1 MNTDLPIRKTTRIE
15 GYDYST
21 PGAYFV
27 TVCCQNR
34 KRYFDFAPA
43 KAMVEGVWR
52 VIPDRF
58 PNAEIDVFVVMPD
71 HFHGIIILKPNMIHP
86 VGEALVASRI
96 YGTDHDKNDPPVGEA
111 LVASRERGTNSNEN
125 DNPATREYGRDSTEN
140 DPPVGEALVASR
152 IAEKETLA
160 DVEKREGTSPS
171 PTKVNKTAGLTEIIG
186 AFKSTTTWKYSLGVK
201 DNGWPKYTKKIWQRS
216 FYDHVIRNDEDLRVL
231 RDYILNNPM
240 ELSIENYK

>member
-1 MNTDLPIRKTTRIE
+1 MKPDLPIRKPTRIE

-96 YGTDHDKNDPPVGEA
+96 YGTDHDN
-111 LVASRERGTNSNEN
+111 
-125 DNPATREYGRDSTEN
+125 N

-186 AFKSTTTWKYSLGVK
+186 AFKSKTTWKYSLGVK

-216 FYDHVIRNDEDLRVL
+216 FYDHIIRTDQDL
-231 RDYILNNPM
+231 
-240 ELSIENYK
+240 